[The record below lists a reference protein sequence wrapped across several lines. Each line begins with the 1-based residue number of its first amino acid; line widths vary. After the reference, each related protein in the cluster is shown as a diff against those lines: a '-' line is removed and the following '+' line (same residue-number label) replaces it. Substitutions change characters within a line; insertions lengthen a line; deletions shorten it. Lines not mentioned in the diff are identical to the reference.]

1 LVKAFGPSGT
11 RPPRTA
17 ALLLGLA
24 AAAIALAAD
33 EQPGSAEAWSDYHAI
48 IWQPQKA
55 GNCAALRELGIDAG
69 AVVSED
75 AERPAQGIEQRIA
88 PLRDCG
94 LGWYVENIATDF
106 YSPYHRYTEG
116 KPANWRFLEIRK
128 VYRDNPRDPRA
139 FVREPSLS
147 DPGWQE
153 KIRERLTATVRVHR
167 AYRPLF
173 YDLGDEPG
181 IAGLSALWDFDFS
194 PHSLAGMRSWL
205 KGRYGNLAALNRQW
219 GSRFVD
225 WDAVMPMTTAEAM
238 KRTDGNYSAWA
249 DFKEWMDAEF
259 ARAVERGTQA
269 IHAADPGAYSAIEGG
284 QIPGWGG
291 YDYSRLAYAVDLIE
305 PYDGGGNVEILRSL
319 NPKLVLLTTSADR
332 GEQAAH
338 HIWRQLLRGGRGVIF
353 WDPKGEIVGEGGR
366 AGDRGRAVAP
376 ILREIKSGVGAL
388 LINSERQ
395 VAPVAVLYSQASIR
409 TQWMLEWQPKGT
421 AWSDRSQFYED
432 ENAVRS
438 SMTGFLDSLGRGGV
452 EASILTPELVEK
464 GALGSGIRVLILPRV
479 LALSEREAA
488 QIRRFVANG
497 GIVIAEGVP
506 GRFDQHC
513 RRLQG
518 PMLASLFRAAPGKA
532 ILFDSPPSRRE
543 LLQILAHAGVE
554 PIFTLAR
561 KDGSPATDIET
572 HVWRNGETTIL
583 GLQREMS
590 DAAPEPLRLSLRAP
604 ARVYDLRA
612 RSLLG
617 TVKSL
622 ELAIDR
628 VTPALL
634 ALSTDPGP
642 APAISGA
649 SRAIAGG
656 TATLT
661 FSLPQRKGAAVLR
674 VEVVDPQGEVV
685 PERSANILLRGAPVA
700 KPFEFAASDATGK
713 WQIRARDVL
722 TGETAVQSLEVV
734 AGRPGATPDR

>member
-1 LVKAFGPSGT
+1 
-11 RPPRTA
+11 
-17 ALLLGLA
+17 
-24 AAAIALAAD
+24 
-33 EQPGSAEAWSDYHAI
+33 
-48 IWQPQKA
+48 
-55 GNCAALRELGIDAG
+55 
-69 AVVSED
+69 
-75 AERPAQGIEQRIA
+75 
-88 PLRDCG
+88 
-94 LGWYVENIATDF
+94 
-106 YSPYHRYTEG
+106 
-116 KPANWRFLEIRK
+116 
-128 VYRDNPRDPRA
+128 
-139 FVREPSLS
+139 
-147 DPGWQE
+147 
-153 KIRERLTATVRVHR
+153 
-167 AYRPLF
+167 
-173 YDLGDEPG
+173 
-181 IAGLSALWDFDFS
+181 
-194 PHSLAGMRSWL
+194 
-205 KGRYGNLAALNRQW
+205 
-219 GSRFVD
+219 
-225 WDAVMPMTTAEAM
+225 
-238 KRTDGNYSAWA
+238 
-249 DFKEWMDAEF
+249 
-259 ARAVERGTQA
+259 
-269 IHAADPGAYSAIEGG
+269 
-284 QIPGWGG
+284 
-291 YDYSRLAYAVDLIE
+291 
-305 PYDGGGNVEILRSL
+305 
-319 NPKLVLLTTSADR
+319 
-332 GEQAAH
+332 
-338 HIWRQLLRGGRGVIF
+338 
-353 WDPKGEIVGEGGR
+353 
-366 AGDRGRAVAP
+366 
-376 ILREIKSGVGAL
+376 
-388 LINSERQ
+388 
-395 VAPVAVLYSQASIR
+395 
-409 TQWMLEWQPKGT
+409 MLEWQPKGT

-656 TATLT
+656 PATLT

-722 TGETAVQSLEVV
+722 KSWRDGPAQRRIARAYLRSFLIAASWAARVASSASTVATSALSVALARISSARLIASAALASSRSRPRIAVSASTVTTWGCTSRMPPATNTSSSGPPP
-734 AGRPGATPDR
+734 AGWMRTEPGLMRVMSGVCLG